1 MVLLGRMG
9 ALRCAEMPQELLVVA
24 RADLAVHVRGGE
36 HGLGHAFPD
45 VVDCLPALK
54 SEETQAKRMFSP
66 ASGPASAELAWSC
79 CTKWTAVVEPG
90 AATVGPSAPGT
101 SSQAA
106 AGTIAIPLKHASPTT
121 QSLSNRRSHQ
131 SLVGETAKKILGVKT
146 RPFKPP
152 SNRRCFANA
161 ACNCL
166 DTSLEPACRI
176 HVSSLIRVLLAAEYD
191 KAD

>member
-1 MVLLGRMG
+1 MAAAVRSTRRTSILWCFHAWCFLAVWGPSG
-9 ALRCAEMPQELLVVA
+9 VPRCLLVVA

-54 SEETQAKRMFSP
+54 SEETQAKLALFSP

-121 QSLSNRRSHQ
+121 QSLS
-131 SLVGETAKKILGVKT
+131 TAE
-146 RPFKPP
+146 PP
-152 SNRRCFANA
+152 IFGR
-161 ACNCL
+161 
-166 DTSLEPACRI
+166 
-176 HVSSLIRVLLAAEYD
+176 
-191 KAD
+191 